1 MRALLLLASTSADED
16 RAMLL
21 FSGALALAALGGLV
35 GSVVLLRRG
44 RVAWGV
50 LAGLASLTAGAVA
63 VALGG
68 LLLLAAFAW
77 H

>member
-68 LLLLAAFAW
+68 LLLLASFAW

>member
-50 LAGLASLTAGAVA
+50 LTGLASLTAGAVA

-68 LLLLAAFAW
+68 LLLLASFAW

>member
-44 RVAWGV
+44 RVALGV
-50 LAGLASLTAGAVA
+50 LTGLASLLAGAVA

-68 LLLLAAFAW
+68 LLLLASFAW

>member
-50 LAGLASLTAGAVA
+50 LTGLASLLAGAMA

-68 LLLLAAFAW
+68 LLLLASFAW